1 MSVLS
6 EMLQEEY
13 DRINDSLDSLI
24 KNINALP
31 KGSIVMKKINNKEQ
45 PYLQWREGD
54 KVKSKYI
61 KSEELNQIQNE
72 VARRKE
78 FEHNLKSI
86 KKRKKGLE
94 KVVGKEL

>member
-24 KNINALP
+24 ENINALP
-31 KGSIVMKKINNKEQ
+31 KGSIVMKRINNKEQ

-61 KSEELNQIQNE
+61 KSEELNQIQND

-78 FEHNLKSI
+78 YEQNLKSI
-86 KKRKKGLE
+86 KKRKKELE
-94 KVVGKEL
+94 KVIGKEL